1 VLFFL
6 FFILSYQKAASVKLF
21 QNLRRTF
28 SQGIGKE
35 YIYKFLSIK
44 FSTKLQ
50 LRVWEVFTNLEESK
64 FNFFTLSVEANLAEA
79 KTVPSLSYV
88 EQFFKQIPE
97 EKNKESAKFQL
108 F

>member
-1 VLFFL
+1 
-6 FFILSYQKAASVKLF
+6 
-21 QNLRRTF
+21 
-28 SQGIGKE
+28 
-35 YIYKFLSIK
+35 
-44 FSTKLQ
+44 
-50 LRVWEVFTNLEESK
+50 VFTNLEESK

-108 F
+108 I